1 MILAERSSRWFTIL
15 LELSKFRIALFVS
28 LSAFTGFVL
37 ANGQL
42 SFAFLLPTIAVFIL
56 ASGSAALNHYQ
67 ERDFDFMMKRTRRR
81 PVPSKRITA
90 AGALSLSMGLILTG
104 LVALYLSS
112 NTLAMILGLVTVLWY
127 NAVYTPLKRMTP
139 LAVIPGAL
147 IGALPP
153 AIGWTAAGGALFD
166 PFLLIIILFFFIWQI
181 PHFWL
186 LLLKFGEEY
195 EEAGYPTLTSKYSNK
210 QIAKFTFFW
219 IIATVII
226 SMIIPVLGFDSSMF
240 LYIGLFFCAVWLL
253 LVSRKLLVFN
263 EDTVLL
269 KKTFINI
276 NTYILLVMCLL
287 TVDRL
292 LKIGV

>member
-1 MILAERSSRWFTIL
+1 MILAERSSHWFNIL

-28 LSAFTGFVL
+28 LSAFTGFIL
-37 ANGQL
+37 ASGSL
-42 SFAFLLPTIAVFIL
+42 SFDFILPTIAVFIL

-67 ERDFDFMMKRTRRR
+67 EREFDCMMKRTRRR

-90 AGALSLSMGLILTG
+90 SATLAMSVGLILIG
-104 LVALYLSS
+104 LLGLYLSS
-112 NTLAMILGLVTVLWY
+112 NILAMLLGLITVVWY
-127 NAVYTPLKRMTP
+127 NAVYTPLKRTTP

-153 AIGWTAAGGALFD
+153 AIGWTAAGGKILD
-166 PFLLIIILFFFIWQI
+166 PFLLIIVLFFFIWQI

-195 EEAGYPTLTSKYSNK
+195 EEAGYPTLTSRYTNK

-219 IIATVII
+219 IIATVLI
-226 SMIIPVLGFDSSMF
+226 SMIIPVLGIDSSLF
-240 LYIGLFFCAVWLL
+240 LYLGLFLCAVWLL
-253 LVSRKLLVFN
+253 LVSRKLLAFN
-263 EDTVLL
+263 NDTVLL
-269 KKTFINI
+269 KNTFINI

-287 TVDRL
+287 TIDRL
-292 LKIGV
+292 WQIGA